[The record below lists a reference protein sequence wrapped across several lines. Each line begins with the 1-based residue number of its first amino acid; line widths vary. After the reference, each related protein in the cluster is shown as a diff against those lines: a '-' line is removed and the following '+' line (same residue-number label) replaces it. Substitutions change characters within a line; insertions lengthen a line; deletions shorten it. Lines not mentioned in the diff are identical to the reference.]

1 MPNEKQAPLS
11 QALLLAIRQH
21 QNATDMM
28 DMAVADLLGI
38 NRTDGICLDIID
50 QNGRMT
56 AGQLAEAV
64 ELSTGTITA
73 VIDRLEKAG
82 YVRRV
87 PDPDDRRKVLVEVT
101 EQTTEI
107 SGHIYGR
114 MMELGRALMGSM
126 SEDEQRLVM
135 RFLSTSTT
143 MSREMAAALRVH
155 VPPKP
160 VSLEE
165 RLQRARSFERDQN
178 GLIKRLIAELQD
190 IKHPDDGAL

>member
-1 MPNEKQAPLS
+1 MPNENQAPPS
-11 QALLLAIRQH
+11 HDLLLAIRQH

-50 QNGRMT
+50 QNERMT

-87 PDPDDRRKVLVEVT
+87 PDPSDRRKVLVEVT
-101 EQTTEI
+101 DQTREI

-114 MMELGRALMGSM
+114 MMELGRSLMGGM
-126 SEDEQRLVM
+126 SAEQQRLVM
-135 RFLSTSTT
+135 HFLTTSAA

-165 RLQRARSFERDQN
+165 RLQRARSFERDQS
-178 GLIKRLIAELQD
+178 GLIKRLRAKLED
-190 IKHPDDGAL
+190 RKPARKG